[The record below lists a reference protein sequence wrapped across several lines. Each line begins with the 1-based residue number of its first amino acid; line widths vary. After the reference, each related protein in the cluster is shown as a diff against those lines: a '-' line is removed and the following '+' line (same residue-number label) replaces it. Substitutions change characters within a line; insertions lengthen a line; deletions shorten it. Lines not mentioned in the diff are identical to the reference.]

1 MASRSDIL
9 NVLETRYDHLSA
21 KVVFAEVL
29 ENTRLEEKAKYE
41 PAEVVKIANSLIR
54 VGSRV
59 EKVVD
64 GIRALDAK
72 PAKAAPAKKEA
83 PVATEKEAAPEEKKP
98 KKAAA
103 KKTKKSAAKKS

>member
-9 NVLETRYDHLSA
+9 NILETRYDHLSA

-29 ENTRLEEKAKYE
+29 ENTRLESKAKYE
-41 PAEVVKIANSLIR
+41 PTEVAKIANSLIR
-54 VGSRV
+54 IGSRV

-64 GIRALDAK
+64 RIRALDAK

-83 PVATEKEAAPEEKKP
+83 PASAEKKAAPAEKKP
-98 KKAAA
+98 ATAAA
-103 KKTKKSAAKKS
+103 KKTKKPAAKKS